1 MSVVILFL
9 VVFALNFS
17 FLFLL
22 TLGPYGEDD

>member
-1 MSVVILFL
+1 MSIAILL
-9 VVFALNFS
+9 LALFALNFS